1 MKTNLKFLI
10 FAFIFGLALVF
21 GVNTTYAS
29 FTVLDLQPAATI
41 SYNEPL
47 VINSTLRVT
56 GPAYFP
62 AGVHIGQQGTGGV
75 TYFNGTI
82 VNATTTKGIDN
93 PVTIGDKLRVDDL
106 IYRIE
111 QGGSNPI
118 KFADNLNLQG
128 YSILNAGNIY
138 GTFIGNL
145 QGNASTV
152 TNGVYTS
159 RSYSDPSWLVSLSA
173 SKLTTGT
180 LSSSRIADGSLSIAK
195 IANLQ
200 TALDSKLNLSGGTMT
215 GNLTVLG
222 VVHGTFI
229 GNLQGNAS
237 TVTNGVYT
245 SGSYSNPS
253 WLVSLSASKLTSGT
267 LDPDRIANGSLSIAK
282 TANLQDTLD
291 SKLNLS
297 GGTMTGNLTVSGVIG
312 LTDTDI
318 PDTITASNYL
328 PLSGG
333 TITGNLNITDGNL
346 NITGGLSVGDE
357 SNFNNSLLANHGLY
371 VADWL
376 NITGNIYNDTANN
389 PVTINDDLSVSGSV
403 NATQLSSSS
412 IIAPGDLT
420 ISPNGKLIGSSEG
433 NANQLVLA
441 TNGRVGIG
449 TASPLSTLH
458 IYNSVSPDIRIDS
471 DSGSTTGFLRFSKG
485 GIQKFAIQ
493 MAGNDYTHFFVGTS
507 EKVTIDTSGNVGI
520 GTTSPNSTLDV
531 NGTLGVSSDA
541 YINGILTAGNALTVL
556 GNANLGDGNGG
567 DTINVKGDLYVK
579 NDDGSATKL
588 TINNNTGNTI
598 IEGDL
603 QVNGLTTLINLNA
616 SGGTIDNT
624 TVGTTSPAAGRF
636 TTLQADTSLTING
649 TTTLGN
655 GDDDLAVNNNQLF
668 VESSGGY
675 VGIGT
680 ATPIVPLDVNGHT
693 RTNSLTI
700 GGGQEILGHF
710 SNMQNRDFPS
720 IAAHSCY
727 TTSNDDFIVGGAQ
740 IDDAVVAS
748 PVPTSGGADTLNL
761 VWSAWVPAG
770 GGKVR
775 LRLCNPTDGAL
786 DPVSQGWRIDVW
798 DHW

>member
-297 GGTMTGNLTVSGVIG
+297 GGTMTGKLTFQPFNGNEIEFASSGNNA
-312 LTDTDI
+312 DI
-318 PDTITASNYL
+318 MSNGEFRLGTANSS
-328 PLSGG
+328 PLSFLTNNQYRV
-333 TITGNLNITDGNL
+333 TIDGNGNVALTGDL
-346 NITGGLSVGDE
+346 NVGNDLSVAGE
-357 SNFNNSLLANHGLY
+357 SNFTGPATFNGQANFYAALIIPH
-371 VADWL
+371 
-376 NITGNIYNDTANN
+376 DTA
-389 PVTINDDLSVSGSV
+389 L
-403 NATQLSSSS
+403 
-412 IIAPGDLT
+412 PGFCRQGQ
-420 ISPNGKLIGSSEG
+420 IF
-433 NANQLVLA
+433 
-441 TNGRVGIG
+441 
-449 TASPLSTLH
+449 H
-458 IYNSVSPDIRIDS
+458 
-471 DSGSTTGFLRFSKG
+471 
-485 GIQKFAIQ
+485 
-493 MAGNDYTHFFVGTS
+493 
-507 EKVTIDTSGNVGI
+507 DT
-520 GTTSPNSTLDV
+520 D
-531 NGTLGVSSDA
+531 
-541 YINGILTAGNALTVL
+541 
-556 GNANLGDGNGG
+556 
-567 DTINVKGDLYVK
+567 
-579 NDDGSATKL
+579 
-588 TINNNTGNTI
+588 
-598 IEGDL
+598 
-603 QVNGLTTLINLNA
+603 
-616 SGGTIDNT
+616 
-624 TVGTTSPAAGRF
+624 
-636 TTLQADTSLTING
+636 
-649 TTTLGN
+649 
-655 GDDDLAVNNNQLF
+655 
-668 VESSGGY
+668 
-675 VGIGT
+675 
-680 ATPIVPLDVNGHT
+680 
-693 RTNSLTI
+693 
-700 GGGQEILGHF
+700 
-710 SNMQNRDFPS
+710 
-720 IAAHSCY
+720 
-727 TTSNDDFIVGGAQ
+727 SNDCSNTPGG
-740 IDDAVVAS
+740 
-748 PVPTSGGADTLNL
+748 
-761 VWSAWVPAG
+761 
-770 GGKVR
+770 
-775 LRLCNPTDGAL
+775 DGAL
-786 DPVSQGWRIDVW
+786 CICKSDGTWALVSNF
-798 DHW
+798 